1 MIVASFHQTIAT
13 LQYARLIIYVHTGD
27 YIILRCC
34 CHRGKPA
41 VRHVLLVCL
50 MKARYL
56 ACISYVINTHSIH
69 TIAATLHHFATD
81 WGPPWIF
88 WIISSLSWRSYVFN
102 TVAAFVSTVTVRIQ
116 LLFLS
121 LFSWT
126 CFFCRP
132 QWIRFI
138 FSIAFRFSTDD
149 DCPRQVLVHAKDQR
163 FASKERDPN
172 LHSRTNARQR
182 YCRNHEGQDFVKFP
196 LQ

>member
-34 CHRGKPA
+34 GHRGKPA

-102 TVAAFVSTVTVRIQ
+102 TVAEFVSTVTVRIQ

-121 LFSWT
+121 LFCWT

-138 FSIAFRFSTDD
+138 FSIAFQRTMIARGKFWYM
-149 DCPRQVLVHAKDQR
+149 QKIKD
-163 FASKERDPN
+163 
-172 LHSRTNARQR
+172 L
-182 YCRNHEGQDFVKFP
+182 
-196 LQ
+196 LQKNEIPTFIAEPMPGKDIVEITKVRIL